1 MSLVSRLKKI
11 KSDLDDCQKLTGY
24 DNPDWFNAFVTV
36 AFRKNYGNEYVE
48 HRYDTNGDEIHVYST
63 VLGSWIENST
73 LIEKQY
79 PNIIF
84 VQNDNWWGVRA
95 FLFNQSK
102 IIHSI
107 HLAEDENSI
116 IKGLIKYG
124 YIPTSR

>member
-11 KSDLDDCQKLTGY
+11 KSDLTGY
-24 DNPDWFNAFVTV
+24 NNPDWFNAFVVV
-36 AFRKNYGNEYVE
+36 AFRKNYGNAYVE
-48 HRYDTNGDEIHVYST
+48 HRYDTNGDEIRVYST

-95 FLFNQSK
+95 FLFNPGK
-102 IIHSI
+102 TIHSI
-107 HLAEDENSI
+107 HLAKDENSL